1 LLYFYN
7 NIAKN
12 NSVAVVATLSSLPPF

>member
-12 NSVAVVATLSSLPPF
+12 NSVAVVATLASFNPF